1 MKSSILQ
8 SLTRKTKQLISSFLA
23 AVTFYT
29 IIGIPSKWQLNF
41 QRITRWC
48 PLIGLLIGGILGVFD
63 FILSHLQMPG
73 LTRSALIVAI
83 WVGLTGGLHLD
94 GVIDTADGLAVLDPK
109 RRLTVMQDSVTGAF
123 GVMAAA
129 IVLLLKT
136 AAVSDL
142 SSYRWFGLMVAAG
155 WGRWGQVAA
164 IAFYPYLKPTGK
176 GAFHKQSI
184 CLPQD
189 LILGMVILLLWG
201 GVFVLLEPRRWWIAV
216 VMVIGGGVIAL
227 LTGYWFYRQLG
238 GHTGDT
244 YGAVVEW
251 TEAFLLCLLP
261 CLFN

>member
-1 MKSSILQ
+1 MKSSILPN
-8 SLTRKTKQLISSFLA
+8 LTLQAKQLVRSLLA

-29 IIGIPSKWQLNF
+29 IIKIPPHWQLNF
-41 QRITRWC
+41 QRISRWA
-48 PLIGLLIGGILGVFD
+48 PLIGLLIGGILGIFD
-63 FILSHLQMPG
+63 FILSHLGMPG
-73 LTRSALIVAI
+73 LTRSVIIVAS

-109 RRLTVMQDSVTGAF
+109 RRLAVMQDSVTGAF

-129 IVLLLKT
+129 IVLLLKS
-136 AAVSDL
+136 AALTDL
-142 SSYRWFGLMVAAG
+142 SSCRWLGLMVAAG

-176 GAFHKQSI
+176 GAFHKQTI
-184 CLPQD
+184 RLPQD
-189 LILGMVILLLWG
+189 LFLGVVILLGLS
-201 GVFVLLEPRRWWIAV
+201 VFFILLEPNRWWIALV
-216 VMVIGGGVIAL
+216 VVITGGVLAL
-227 LTGYWFYRQLG
+227 LTGFWFFRQLG

-251 TEAFLLCLLP
+251 TEAFLICFLT